1 MVARA
6 PLSSTVRPHFVTDK
20 RYKPTEAP
28 LAEQPSTSDSG
39 SKWSL
44 GPRIIFAIGWFV
56 FCSGYLLWAALKSQS
71 WWTTVIGS
79 AVAIAVLIALC
90 GVLRK
95 WRWSQWIIY
104 SFVLFWSVGWLYL
117 LWGAARAG
125 FFPLETVQLSVLSL
139 VPGLSML
146 FASIWS
152 ADVVRRRF
160 RLYVDAA

>member
-1 MVARA
+1 M
-6 PLSSTVRPHFVTDK
+6 TGK
-20 RYKPTEAP
+20 RYKPTVVP
-28 LAEQPSTSDSG
+28 PAEPPSTSDSG

-44 GPRIIFAIGWFV
+44 GPRIVLAIGWFV
-56 FCSGYLLWAALKSQS
+56 FCGGYLLWAALKSQS
-71 WWTTVIGS
+71 WWTTVVGS
-79 AVAIAVLIALC
+79 AVAVALVIASC

-95 WRWSQWIIY
+95 WRWSQWIVY
-104 SFVLFWSVGWLYL
+104 SFVLIWTVGWLYL
-117 LWGAARAG
+117 LWNATRSG

-160 RLYVDAA
+160 RLNVDAA

>member
-1 MVARA
+1 
-6 PLSSTVRPHFVTDK
+6 VTDK

-28 LAEQPSTSDSG
+28 LAEQQSTSDSG

-56 FCSGYLLWAALKSQS
+56 FCSGYLLRAALKSQS

-104 SFVLFWSVGWLYL
+104 TFVLEIK
-117 LWGAARAG
+117 WGVIQLRARRASLPRAG
-125 FFPLETVQLSVLSL
+125 RRILS
-139 VPGLSML
+139 
-146 FASIWS
+146 
-152 ADVVRRRF
+152 
-160 RLYVDAA
+160 